1 MPGIPAWSVKKYI
14 IQNSPGTGDET
25 LSVNDITFE
34 TLQSAQIEQCDKVN
48 NVVFLKTH
56 KVGLTLQTYRHQ
68 TWI

>member
-14 IQNSPGTGDET
+14 IQNSPGTGDDT

-56 KVGLTLQTYRHQ
+56 KVG
-68 TWI
+68 